1 MASRMEEFKDYV
13 RAHPKHNT
21 EVVNGKRTWQS
32 IYEEWV
38 LYGDNGSF
46 DIYKDNDIKK
56 EEGKQNT
63 LTLNMD
69 TLKNVLGYVKK
80 INPDDLNRSLNTVQ
94 KVIQIVQTIGGSK
107 SSAIGNVTGSIYND
121 WWD

>member
-1 MASRMEEFKDYV
+1 MASRMEEFKDFV
-13 RAHPKHNT
+13 RVHPKLKT